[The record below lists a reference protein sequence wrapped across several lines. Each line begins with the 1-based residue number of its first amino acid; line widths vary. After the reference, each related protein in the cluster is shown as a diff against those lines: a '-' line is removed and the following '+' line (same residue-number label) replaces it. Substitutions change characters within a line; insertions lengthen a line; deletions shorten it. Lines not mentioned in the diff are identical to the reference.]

1 MQALRDL
8 QGLVARGD
16 CAMFHVLSSLRAAAE
31 AALIRGDSGRLGVY
45 GSIRFVRSVPV
56 EPAVAND

>member
-1 MQALRDL
+1 
-8 QGLVARGD
+8 
-16 CAMFHVLSSLRAAAE
+16 MFHVLSSLRAAAE